1 MKKKERDS
9 RMELREDGGVPY
21 FIFKNLE
28 ETGLVRHGFSTR
40 LGGVSEGYL
49 ASMNLSFTRGD
60 REENVRENF
69 RRMGRAIGFI
79 PENLV
84 LSDQTHTDHV
94 RLMTEADRGKGYTKP
109 LDYQDVDGMV
119 TDVPGLV
126 LTTFYADCV
135 PLYFVDPVHRAIGLS
150 HSGWKGTVKRIGAV
164 TLEKMSAAF
173 GTRPEDVRAAI
184 GPSICQDC
192 YEVSEDVAQ
201 AFMEEFGGAAEERM
215 LYRKENGKYQLDLW
229 RANEQVLLEAG
240 ILPGHLEVTNVCT
253 CCNPDLLFS
262 HRATHGKRGN
272 LAAFLMLTGKGP
284 DSRKEL
290 CRQFEFREILPGEAK
305 QAAEIERICFPPNE
319 ACSEKM
325 MVQRAAKAPELFLV
339 AVDRRTGKLAGF
351 LNGLSTDEAVF
362 RDEFFTDADLYDPE
376 GKRVMLL
383 GLDVLPEYRG
393 QGLAGELVRRYVAR
407 EREKGRE
414 RLLLTCLESKVK
426 MYEKMGFR
434 DLGVSASSW
443 GGVEWHEM
451 DCALEMTGQKSLYN
465 L

>member
-192 YEVSEDVAQ
+192 YEVSEDVIL
-201 AFMEEFGGAAEERM
+201 EFQKNFRKEDWDD
-215 LYRKENGKYQLDLW
+215 LYYRKENGKYQLNLW
-229 RANEQVLLEAG
+229 RANEIIFQEAG
-240 ILPGHLEVTNVCT
+240 VKKEHIAVTNVCT
-253 CCNPDLLFS
+253 HCNPEILFS
-262 HRATHGKRGN
+262 HRTTGDKRGN
-272 LAAFLMLTGKGP
+272 LSAL
-284 DSRKEL
+284 
-290 CRQFEFREILPGEAK
+290 
-305 QAAEIERICFPPNE
+305 
-319 ACSEKM
+319 
-325 MVQRAAKAPELFLV
+325 
-339 AVDRRTGKLAGF
+339 LA
-351 LNGLSTDEAVF
+351 L
-362 RDEFFTDADLYDPE
+362 
-376 GKRVMLL
+376 K
-383 GLDVLPEYRG
+383 
-393 QGLAGELVRRYVAR
+393 
-407 EREKGRE
+407 
-414 RLLLTCLESKVK
+414 
-426 MYEKMGFR
+426 
-434 DLGVSASSW
+434 
-443 GGVEWHEM
+443 
-451 DCALEMTGQKSLYN
+451 
-465 L
+465 